1 MDIQALID
9 ELNQTDEHQSIEAK
23 RGTEAGK
30 AVMKTVSAFS
40 NEPGLGGGYI
50 LFGLERDEATLFS
63 SYNVAGVDNP
73 DQLSADLSTQCREML
88 NRPVR
93 PQVETQLINGEPVVG
108 AEVPEAEAS
117 EKPVYIKSEGLPDGA
132 YRRISSTDQSCT
144 DDDLLALFQE
154 RQSESYD
161 QSIVPDASLSDIDPE
176 ALQEYREA
184 RAEMKPE
191 AEELNWTD
199 EELVH
204 AIKAARERDDEL
216 QPTVAGILLFGSKR
230 ALRRLFPAVRV
241 DYIRVPGREWIGK
254 ADQRYTSTVEMRDP
268 IIEVIRRAQAAVM
281 DDLPRGFSL
290 RDDDVQRQEPTV
302 LPRRALR
309 EAIVNAVMHRDYRV
323 HQPTQIIRY
332 SNRVEVVNAGYA
344 LKAEEDL
351 GEVGSLQRNPIIA
364 TALHET
370 GIAETKG
377 SGIRV
382 MRREMKE
389 AGLAPPTFESDREA
403 NKFTARLLMHHFLGA
418 DDRRW
423 LDYFEDL
430 SPEQMKALVFV
441 REVGAIDNP
450 TFRQLSG
457 VSTLEAS
464 SFLRDLREK
473 DLLDKRGGGK
483 ATYYV
488 PTDILLSPWKE
499 VAGTSGPSEA
509 ESTHASLST
518 EEDSPDTT
526 GSSLDKRKSSPDK
539 AGTSLDKRV
548 PPEIMD
554 ELEELGQRANPETF
568 RRVLRKLCDWK
579 PLRAGELADLTGRDV
594 QYLVHQ
600 YLSPM
605 VEDGELEYT
614 IPEMPNHPDQA
625 YRTPGN

>member
-9 ELNQTDEHQSIEAK
+9 ELNQIDEHQSIEAK

-216 QPTVAGILLFGSKR
+216 QPTVAGILLFGSKK

-370 GIAETKG
+370 GIAETEG

-473 DLLDKRGGGK
+473 DLLDKQGGGK